1 MHSIIIFNLMR
12 KDHHTI
18 FGINGCTAILQSKKY
33 KIIEIII
40 QSGSPAEKDGKITH
54 ALGYHGGH
62 IKVLSSSQFKSNFHQ
77 WRTQG
82 IVVRFSGRIDCD
94 LPSYKNQTDNIGLL
108 MLDGIEDPQN
118 LGQIIRTSECAG
130 IDGIIISKHSNCG
143 ITDTVLQVSQGAFT
157 QVPIHIVSNLNQTA
171 TQLKKEDFW
180 ITAVENGIQ
189 SKNWYEIDFKGKMLI
204 IVGSEGRGIKKLNLE
219 NSDFQTTIPMQGEI
233 NSLNVSAAVSAI
245 LFERLRQLSIE

>member
-1 MHSIIIFNLMR
+1 
-12 KDHHTI
+12 
-18 FGINGCTAILQSKKY
+18 
-33 KIIEIII
+33 
-40 QSGSPAEKDGKITH
+40 
-54 ALGYHGGH
+54 
-62 IKVLSSSQFKSNFHQ
+62 
-77 WRTQG
+77 
-82 IVVRFSGRIDCD
+82 
-94 LPSYKNQTDNIGLL
+94 